1 MDFFLEHGLLFE
13 IVNNLA
19 LRVRAEFNWLIV
31 VLEHHLVN
39 NLLDTFLQKGL
50 DFVFFA
56 QKVEVEAVD
65 LLVPLA
71 ILEFGSHVSG
81 VDAFLELRGEV
92 IDGQSFDISDS
103 VKSQILGGMLNRGGF
118 FLRVVLFLSDGDF
131 TVQLKIT

>member
-1 MDFFLEHGLLFE
+1 MDFFLVNGLLFGS
-13 IVNNLA
+13 VNNLA
-19 LRVRAEFNWLIV
+19 LGISAEFNWLSV
-31 VLEHHLVN
+31 ALEHGLVD
-39 NLLDTFLQKGL
+39 NLLDTLLQKGL

-81 VDAFLELRGEV
+81 VDAFLELRGKV
-92 IDGQSFDISDS
+92 IDGQSFDIFGS
-103 VKSQILGGMLNRGGF
+103 VKSQILGGMLNRGGL
-118 FLRVVLFLSDGDF
+118 FLRVVIFLSDGDF